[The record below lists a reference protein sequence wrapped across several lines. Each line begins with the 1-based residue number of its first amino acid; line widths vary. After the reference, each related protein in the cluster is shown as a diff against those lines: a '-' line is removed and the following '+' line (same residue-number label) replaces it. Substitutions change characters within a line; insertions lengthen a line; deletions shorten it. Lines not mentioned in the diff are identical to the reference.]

1 MDRSNGSRQGQNN
14 LRSLPSVIFIESE
27 TSHEIESFGVANRCT
42 RGYATGSSV
51 SNLIHQFKSLDSVG
65 RAVMTSRSDSIMTSY
80 SCPDNC
86 PPVYEG
92 WPGLGVIYIDIGEP
106 KLNQST
112 HPVQRL
118 RYSRACVAGNTI
130 HY

>member
-1 MDRSNGSRQGQNN
+1 M
-14 LRSLPSVIFIESE
+14 IFIESE

-112 HPVQRL
+112 HPVQGL
-118 RYSRACVAGNTI
+118 RYSLTRVAGNTI
-130 HY
+130 KINPLLRRIVGGLIEL